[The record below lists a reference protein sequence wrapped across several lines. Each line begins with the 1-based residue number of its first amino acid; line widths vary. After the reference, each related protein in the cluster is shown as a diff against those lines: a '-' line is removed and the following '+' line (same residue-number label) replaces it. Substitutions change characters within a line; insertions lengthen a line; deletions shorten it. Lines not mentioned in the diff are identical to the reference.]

1 METTS
6 KGIWIPE
13 ELFQN
18 EELTIMEKLFVVKIS
33 GLDGDDGC
41 YASNR
46 YFAEYFKLS
55 RSRCSI
61 IIKSLKDK
69 GYIFIK
75 YYYEKG
81 KSLIER
87 RVIKVK
93 TNVVKEIKKSIDTA
107 KELLG
112 NINKLESNDTSVDN
126 SITELLDD
134 PSTNLIEVSNSDFKT
149 IEEEF
154 GEKVTQLDI
163 LDEIREVEV
172 VSSHNKLKVKGVDK
186 EKNSKNSLHQEIIG
200 YLNTKC
206 KTNYKY
212 TTRKTQRYINA
223 RIREGYILDD
233 FRKVIDKK
241 YEEWHK
247 SSMKIYL
254 RPETLFGGKFER
266 YLNEETKVLQNHFN
280 NTKWIGGQAYGE
292 QFKNVRNSGE
302 NKGNEKKSSFSHRTP
317 LTKEE
322 REWAERELF

>member
-1 METTS
+1 METSS

-18 EELTIMEKLFVVKIS
+18 DELTIMEKLFVVKIS
-33 GLDGDDGC
+33 GLDGKDGC

-69 GYIFIK
+69 GYLFVK
-75 YYYEKG
+75 YFYENG

-93 TNVVKEIKKSIDTA
+93 SNVVKIVKEIEKNMDTA
-107 KELLG
+107 KESL
-112 NINKLESNDTSVDN
+112 
-126 SITELLDD
+126 
-134 PSTNLIEVSNSDFKT
+134 SNSDFET

-154 GEKVTQLDI
+154 GEKVTQLNI
-163 LDEIREVEV
+163 LDETREVEVEV
-172 VSSHNKLKVKGVDK
+172 VSSHNKLKVKESDK
-186 EKNSKNSLHQEIIG
+186 EKSSKNNLNQEIIG
-200 YLNTKC
+200 YLNIKC
-206 KTNYKY
+206 KTNYKH
-212 TTRKTQRYINA
+212 TTGKTQRCINA
-223 RIREGYILDD
+223 RIREGYTLED
-233 FRKVIDKK
+233 FKKVIDKK
-241 YEEWHK
+241 YGEWHK

-266 YLNEETKVLQNHFN
+266 YLNEETRVVQNHFN
-280 NTKWIGGQAYGE
+280 NSKWIGGQAYGE

-302 NKGNEKKSSFSHRTP
+302 NKGNETKSSFSDRTP